1 MHNKLHYLKK
11 NDTQKIENPVYPI
24 NMDVNEICNLTCELG
39 DVKLYKNN
47 S

>member
-1 MHNKLHYLKK
+1 MIPKKLKTL
-11 NDTQKIENPVYPI
+11 IYPI
-24 NMDVNEICNLTCELG
+24 NMDVNEICNLACELG